1 MPTNPAVPVP
11 GQPAGP
17 SQGQTAGSRKRAP
30 SSDPRAAASKCRNPK
45 RSLWE
50 RGRRLKRRGRARS
63 RLCLQQHIGKGTCAH
78 HGNFPNLKACADK
91 QIDPPAQS
99 AKSEDRAA
107 SSPQAPNRCVHPAAP
122 SEAYATRGVANAHKQ
137 HPIRTQCRM
146 GAVNQRFLK
155 PWLQIVEYIEYQD
168 CIAVRERG
176 GAQIRALYLRQLAQ
190 RTLGA
195 LNLMYINLDPSYGNR
210 RRRDGPLRWPES
222 SKVAL
227 ICCVQPRCHEP
238 LAATQIEQS
247 RRIRQ

>member
-1 MPTNPAVPVP
+1 
-11 GQPAGP
+11 
-17 SQGQTAGSRKRAP
+17 
-30 SSDPRAAASKCRNPK
+30 
-45 RSLWE
+45 
-50 RGRRLKRRGRARS
+50 
-63 RLCLQQHIGKGTCAH
+63 
-78 HGNFPNLKACADK
+78 
-91 QIDPPAQS
+91 
-99 AKSEDRAA
+99 
-107 SSPQAPNRCVHPAAP
+107 
-122 SEAYATRGVANAHKQ
+122 
-137 HPIRTQCRM
+137 
-146 GAVNQRFLK
+146 
-155 PWLQIVEYIEYQD
+155 VEYIEYQD